1 MNVRIIAGYGLV
13 FGVALALG
21 YGATKAWI
29 EALAG

>member
-1 MNVRIIAGYGLV
+1 MSPRIMARYGLV